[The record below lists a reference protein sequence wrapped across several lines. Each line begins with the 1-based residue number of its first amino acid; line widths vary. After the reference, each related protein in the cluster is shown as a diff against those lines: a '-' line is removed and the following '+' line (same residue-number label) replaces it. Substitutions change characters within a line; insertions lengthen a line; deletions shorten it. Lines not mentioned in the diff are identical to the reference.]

1 MIEYITSNSIGFAA
15 IGAAIAIG
23 ACGLAT
29 GIGESKIGKK
39 LINEGVIEKD
49 FGKALVFMS
58 IVESPVIY
66 GFTIALL
73 IVGAAIKIGLF

>member
-15 IGAAIAIG
+15 IGAAIAVG
-23 ACGLAT
+23 FCGLAT
-29 GIGESKIGKK
+29 GIGESKIGEK
-39 LINEGVIEKD
+39 LINKGVMEKD
-49 FGKALVFMS
+49 FGKALAFLS
-58 IVESPVIY
+58 IVESPIVY